1 MHVMGSISPANDS
14 EGFSFLKE
22 DVAVSKAMSPPFSHI
37 SENGTR
43 SPVAPPP
50 PPPPPPPP
58 LGLRDSTC
66 LKKRRVRSFF
76 WKTIPEEQV
85 KGRTNLWTQGQV
97 QQHFQIDV
105 QEVEELFGHND
116 CQSDAK
122 APPTR
127 GGKGRVSFRET
138 KEVSILDPKRGL
150 NVAIFLKQF
159 KRSNQTL
166 VADIQRGSSESFGA
180 EPLRDLLKL
189 LPEKDEVKK
198 LKAYRGDISKLSL
211 ADSFVYLLIQVPSY
225 SLRIESLLL
234 KQEFPAACE
243 AMKHHFGILHSATK
257 ELMCCE
263 ELHAVL
269 HLVLQAGNILNAGG
283 SAGNA
288 VGFKLSSLLSLADTK
303 SNKPGMNLLHFV
315 ALEAQKKD
323 EKLLEFPLRLK
334 NVQAA
339 SRISME
345 TLDAELQSLTLRT
358 RSVED
363 SIQEDAEL
371 LQQLG
376 GFLQSAAA
384 SLCSLRDGRQ
394 QLKRD
399 GSELLDFFCE
409 DRETFRLDDCF
420 SIFHTFCCRFTSAVR
435 ENQDREAREAARRRR
450 LQEEEVKRHSWA
462 GGEQVRGAFGSRCRS
477 ETDMSSIISKD
488 DSGLLGALLA
498 PKFHL
503 SPRRRSWNPQRSRNP
518 PCSSVAAAA
527 ERELSSFLEI
537 SGDLR
542 VPWQRNPAWTTRLSP
557 EKVSAF
563 SQVDPKTTSAP
574 PETSSNR
581 TDSSHISG
589 AQTRSESV
597 DIEDKDK
604 STSHLELQAD
614 HNNNHR
620 PSLQDLL
627 LHQTSSCLSRRSDD
641 HMPVVPELEAFSR
654 TSSETARN
662 QVKLPSALDRMG
674 TNHLDHLKNVPQDVR
689 RPSSPQRE
697 EEQVIVW
704 CVTGVCEAAGEHTH
718 TGTRQE
724 ENRQGSPTLLGSSE
738 PQPDRDKSEPISS
751 QPASR
756 CSDSS
761 LLASP
766 PGRRPP
772 EPKSPGPEPG
782 LTAEE
787 KEPRSEEVSKPEP
800 DPRPTTGE
808 ASAER
813 ETKPAASSNQNQT
826 SGIKPATPNR
836 TGTSSRSVRS
846 LTRSENQSMRR
857 IVPITRSIRGALSVT
872 KRPKEPAAA
881 SRTSSRTSTL
891 TSSNL
896 NGALVR
902 RGERSATAPS
912 SQRPKEPSASREQ
925 NQDPERR
932 PSIRKASMKSR
943 TQTEEKMC
951 LSRLRSLTQE
961 GGGGSVSAPVTPLRK
976 NQPSS
981 TPPGFTRNTASS
993 SFRRTRTTSGSSPLP
1008 NTGSPK
1014 TSSSSPPTST
1024 LSRTGSLRVAS
1035 SSRSS
1040 SPLMTQKIQSPP
1052 GPSLPGSSKDLQQNI
1067 SRSPHL
1073 REASRPTRPIWR

>member
-1 MHVMGSISPANDS
+1 MGRSLTPGNESNSRLNPGLTGVVPAD
-14 EGFSFLKE
+14 
-22 DVAVSKAMSPPFSHI
+22 
-37 SENGTR
+37 
-43 SPVAPPP
+43 
-50 PPPPPPPP
+50 
-58 LGLRDSTC
+58 LG
-66 LKKRRVRSFF
+66 
-76 WKTIPEEQV
+76 P
-85 KGRTNLWTQGQV
+85 GPGQV
-97 QQHFQIDV
+97 ADRRAVVFQ
-105 QEVEELFGHND
+105 
-116 CQSDAK
+116 
-122 APPTR
+122 
-127 GGKGRVSFRET
+127 
-138 KEVSILDPKRGL
+138 
-150 NVAIFLKQF
+150 
-159 KRSNQTL
+159 
-166 VADIQRGSSESFGA
+166 
-180 EPLRDLLKL
+180 
-189 LPEKDEVKK
+189 
-198 LKAYRGDISKLSL
+198 
-211 ADSFVYLLIQVPSY
+211 
-225 SLRIESLLL
+225 
-234 KQEFPAACE
+234 
-243 AMKHHFGILHSATK
+243 
-257 ELMCCE
+257 
-263 ELHAVL
+263 
-269 HLVLQAGNILNAGG
+269 GG

-334 NVQAA
+334 NIQAA

-345 TLDAELQSLTLRT
+345 TLDAELQSLTFRT
-358 RSVED
+358 RSVEE
-363 SIQEDAEL
+363 SIQENTEL

-420 SIFHTFCCRFTSAVR
+420 SIFHTFCCRFSSAVR
-435 ENQDREAREAARRRR
+435 ENLDREAREAARRRR

-503 SPRRRSWNPQRSRNP
+503 SPRRRSWNP
-518 PCSSVAAAA
+518 PCSSAAAAA

-563 SQVDPKTTSAP
+563 SQVDPKTTSAL

-581 TDSSHISG
+581 TGSSHISSL
-589 AQTRSESV
+589 QTGSESV
-597 DIEDKDK
+597 HNEDEDK
-604 STSHLELQAD
+604 STSHVELQSD

-620 PSLQDLL
+620 ASLQDLL
-627 LHQTSSCLSRRSDD
+627 LHQTSSCLSRRSGD
-641 HMPVVPELEAFSR
+641 HMSVVPELE
-654 TSSETARN
+654 TAQN
-662 QVKLPSALDRMG
+662 QVNRPSALDRMG
-674 TNHLDHLKNVPQDVR
+674 TDHLDRLKNVPQDVR
-689 RPSSPQRE
+689 RSSSPQRE
-697 EEQVIVW
+697 EDQVIVW

-724 ENRQGSPTLLGSSE
+724 ENHQGSPTPE
-738 PQPDRDKSEPISS
+738 PQLDRDKSEPISS

-756 CSDSS
+756 CSDSA
-761 LLASP
+761 LLVSP

-800 DPRPTTGE
+800 DPRIQNKTNSKPTTGE
-808 ASAER
+808 ASAEGK
-813 ETKPAASSNQNQT
+813 TKPAASSDQNQT
-826 SGIKPATPNR
+826 SGVKPATPNR
-836 TGTSSRSVRS
+836 TGTSSRS

-857 IVPITRSIRGALSVT
+857 IVPITRSNRGALSVT

-891 TSSNL
+891 
-896 NGALVR
+896 VR
-902 RGERSATAPS
+902 RGERSATAPP
-912 SQRPKEPSASREQ
+912 SQRPTEASASREQ
-925 NQDPERR
+925 NQDPERT
-932 PSIRKASMKSR
+932 PSIRKALMKSR

-961 GGGGSVSAPVTPLRK
+961 GGGGSVSAPVTPLRT

-993 SFRRTRTTSGSSPLP
+993 SFRRTRTTSGSSSLP

-1024 LSRTGSLRVAS
+1024 LSRTGSLRVVSS

-1040 SPLMTQKIQSPP
+1040 SPLMTQKIRSPP